1 MVIDHVCCTR
11 VRQLSSC
18 DMCCRFQECLE
29 KRSTKQSDGKGL
41 GRLVAEDQG
50 CRYFVSDDG
59 SCVALTNISG
69 SVIEVPESIVGGRRK
84 VLLPK
89 DDAVRWRDLA
99 ETVFKAFRG
108 PVPDGTRIS
117 FRDKNPLNCSL
128 DNIVAIEKNPE
139 SEGDGRRYIVIIDG
153 FSSVFSTPARAAKK
167 AGIKTCLMLS
177 LIEQSKRGEVRIRP
191 GVYVSSLGGG
201 RHD

>member
-11 VRQLSSC
+11 VRQIPSC
-18 DMCCRFQECLE
+18 DKCFRFQECLE
-29 KRSTKQSDGKGL
+29 KKSTGKSDGKGL

-50 CRYFVSDDG
+50 CRYFVSEDG
-59 SCVALTNISG
+59 NCVALTNISG

-89 DDAVRWRDLA
+89 DETVRWRDLA

-108 PVPDGTRIS
+108 PIPDGMKIS
-117 FRDKNPLNCSL
+117 FRDKDPLNCSL
-128 DNIVAIEKNPE
+128 SNIFAIEMNQE
-139 SEGDGRRYIVIIDG
+139 SGGEGKRYIVVING
-153 FSSVFSTPARAAKK
+153 LSSVFSTAARAAKK
-167 AGIKTCLMLS
+167 VGIKTCLMLS

-191 GVYVSSLGGG
+191 GVYVSLFGGKD
-201 RHD
+201 HV